1 MVSERLIANAS
12 NDPMATTS
20 DFSSAAFHLPAQ
32 VISIKL
38 DGTNFLAWTAQLLP
52 LFRSNGLMG
61 IVDGSEFCPPQ
72 FSSEEYKIQGI
83 TNSAY
88 MAWQYKDQTILG
100 WIISSL
106 SPMVVSTIYGL
117 ETSRLAWQALG
128 ACFAAPS
135 TSRISLIKRKLQSL
149 QQGSLPCQK
158 FLNEVKTLADELS
171 AVGKPIDDSD
181 LILYVLNGLNSS
193 FHSFV
198 TTYML
203 LSKEKSMSF
212 SDFHAELLN
221 HDLMQQFHSQSL
233 HHEAGSYALYSHK
246 PAAKISSRH
255 SSNKSRFSGVSKG
268 SDPASCVSSSGMSPG
283 LFFTP
288 PSHIFPSSSDF
299 SPPPTTSSP
308 TQVLT
313 DLPLHNIHPAPAIN
327 SNEYHLPSS
336 LPSLYSGQPDSSESI
351 PIPSAPTLSPSSDH
365 HDNTILNLQN
375 GALSTHES
383 STKIITRSQTGHHKP
398 RSNVS
403 FTPRGNPDCLL
414 QSKAYFLGSI
424 TTLLEKLCLY
434 TWRR

>member
-52 LFRSNGLMG
+52 LFRSYGLMG
-61 IVDGSEFCPPQ
+61 IVDGSDFCPPQ
-72 FSSEEYKIQGI
+72 FSSEEYKIQ
-83 TNSAY
+83 
-88 MAWQYKDQTILG
+88 
-100 WIISSL
+100 
-106 SPMVVSTIYGL
+106 
-117 ETSRLAWQALG
+117 ALG
-128 ACFAAPS
+128 ARFAAPS

-158 FLNEVKTLADELS
+158 FLDEVKTLANELS

-181 LILYVLNGLNSS
+181 LILSVLNGLNSS

-268 SDPASCVSSSGMSPG
+268 SGMSPG

-299 SPPPTTSSP
+299 SPPPATSSP

-313 DLPLHNIHPAPAIN
+313 DLSLHNIHPAPAIN

-398 RSNVS
+398 RSSLFVPVS
-403 FTPRGNPDCLL
+403 AIPIPLQLQLL
-414 QSKAYFLGSI
+414 
-424 TTLLEKLCLY
+424 
-434 TWRR
+434 